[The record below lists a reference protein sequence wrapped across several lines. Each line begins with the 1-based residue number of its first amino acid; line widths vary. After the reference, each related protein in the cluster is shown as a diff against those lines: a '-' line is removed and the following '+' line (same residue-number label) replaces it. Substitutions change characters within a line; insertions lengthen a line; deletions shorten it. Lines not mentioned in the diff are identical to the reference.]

1 MKWNI
6 IGDSSCDLFE
16 LETPS
21 ENITYRSVPFILNI
35 EDKEYRDDESLDTK
49 EMVKI
54 MKASRK
60 ASSSACP
67 SPESWKEKM
76 IKGENNLCVT
86 ISKNLSGSYQ
96 SGDIAVKEICEESPE
111 TKAAMVDGCAT
122 GPSSVLT
129 VRKLVENINK
139 GYDFESVVKNTEE
152 YVSKIHTVF
161 ALSCFDNLVK
171 AGRVGKI
178 AGILAASLG
187 FFGVGV
193 EEGGRIAF
201 RSKVRGKKKAIAE
214 MLTVIKENGF
224 NGGDVV
230 ISHCHN
236 ESLALTMK
244 EEIEKLDSSVN
255 VTILPTRGLNSYYA
269 DNEGIIIS
277 Y

>member
-16 LETPS
+16 LETPC
-21 ENITYRSVPFILNI
+21 EEITYRSVPFVLNI
-35 EDKEYRDDESLDTK
+35 EDKEFKDDEGLNTA
-49 EMVKI
+49 EMVKF
-54 MKASRK
+54 MKSSKK

-67 SPESWKEKM
+67 SPEAWQEKM
-76 IKGENNLCVT
+76 VEGENNICVT

-96 SGDIAVKEICEESPE
+96 SADIAVKNICEEFPE
-111 TKAAMVDGCAT
+111 TKAAVVDGWAT

-129 VRKLVENINK
+129 VRKLVENIKK
-139 GYDFESVVKNTEE
+139 GEDFDSVIKNTEE
-152 YVSKIHTVF
+152 YVKGIHTVF

-187 FFGVGV
+187 FWGVGI
-193 EEGGRIAF
+193 EKGGRIAF
-201 RSKVRGKKKAIAE
+201 RAKIRGKKKAIAE
-214 MLTVIKENGF
+214 MLAVIKENGF

-230 ISHCHN
+230 ISHCLN
-236 ESLALTMK
+236 EELALKMK
-244 EEIEKLDSSVN
+244 EEIEALDSSVN

>member
-6 IGDSSCDLFE
+6 IGDSSCDLFD

-21 ENITYRSVPFILNI
+21 ENITYRSVPFFLSI
-35 EDKEYRDDESLDTK
+35 EDREFIDDESLDTA

-76 IKGENNLCVT
+76 TEGENNILVT

-96 SGDIAVKEICEESPE
+96 SGDIAVKTICEESPE
-111 TKAAMVDGCAT
+111 TKAWVVDGCAT
-122 GPSSVLT
+122 GPASVLT

-139 GYDFESVVKNTEE
+139 GEDFDSVIKNTEE

-187 FFGVGV
+187 FWGVGV
-193 EEGGRIAF
+193 EKGGKIAF
-201 RSKVRGKKKAIAE
+201 RAKIRGKKKAIAE

-236 ESLALTMK
+236 ESLALVMK
-244 EEIEKLDSSVN
+244 EEIEKLDSSVR

>member
-6 IGDSSCDLFE
+6 IGDSSCDLFD
-16 LETPS
+16 LESPS
-21 ENITYRSVPFILNI
+21 ENITYRSVPFLLNI
-35 EDKEYRDDESLDTK
+35 EDREFVDNESLDTE
-49 EMVKI
+49 EMVRI
-54 MKASRK
+54 MKESKK

-67 SPESWKEKM
+67 SPESWREKM
-76 IKGENNLCVT
+76 TAGENNILVT

-96 SGDIAVKEICEESPE
+96 SGDIAVKTICEESPE
-111 TKAAMVDGCAT
+111 TKAIVVDGCAT

-129 VRKLVENINK
+129 VRKLVENINN
-139 GYDFESVVKNTEE
+139 GEDFDSVIKNTEE

-201 RSKVRGKKKAIAE
+201 RSKVRGKKKAISE

-230 ISHCHN
+230 ISHCMN
-236 ESLALTMK
+236 EPLALKMK
-244 EEIEKLDSSVN
+244 EEIEALDSSVN

-269 DNEGIIIS
+269 DKEGLIIS

>member
-6 IGDSSCDLFE
+6 IGDSSCDLFD
-16 LETPS
+16 LEKPS
-21 ENITYRSVPFILNI
+21 ENISYRSVPFILNI
-35 EDKEYRDDESLDTK
+35 EDKEYVDDNSLDTA
-49 EMVKI
+49 EMVRI
-54 MKASRK
+54 MKESKK

-67 SPESWKEKM
+67 SPESWCENM
-76 IKGENNLCVT
+76 TAGENNIMVT

-96 SGDIAVKEICEESPE
+96 SGDIAVKSFCEENPG
-111 TKAAMVDGCAT
+111 TNAAVVDGCAT

-129 VRKLVENINK
+129 VRKLVENIEK
-139 GYDFESVVKNTEE
+139 GQDFESVIKNTEE

-171 AGRVGKI
+171 AGRVGKV
-178 AGILAASLG
+178 AGILAARLG
-187 FFGVGV
+187 FWGVGI
-193 EEGGRIAF
+193 EQGGRIAF
-201 RSKVRGKKKAIAE
+201 RAKIRGKKKAIAE
-214 MLTVIKENGF
+214 MLTVMKENGF

-236 ESLALTMK
+236 EALALTMK
-244 EEIEKLDSSVN
+244 EEIEKLDGCVS

>member
-1 MKWNI
+1 MHWNI
-6 IGDSSCDLFE
+6 IGDSSCDLFDIE
-16 LETPS
+16 QRC
-21 ENITYRSVPFILNI
+21 ENITYKTVPFILNI
-35 EDKEYRDDESLDTK
+35 EGMEFIDDENLNVN
-49 EMVKI
+49 EMVKS
-54 MKASRK
+54 MKESKK

-76 IKGENNLCVT
+76 VKGENNLCVT

-111 TKAAMVDGCAT
+111 TNAAMVDGCAT

-139 GYDFESVVKNTEE
+139 GYDFETVVKNTEE

-193 EEGGRIAF
+193 EEGGKIAF

-214 MLTVIKENGF
+214 MLSVIKENGF

-230 ISHCHN
+230 ISHCMN
-236 ESLALTMK
+236 ESLALKMK
-244 EEIEKLDSSVN
+244 EEIEELNPSAN
-255 VTILPTRGLNSYYA
+255 VTIFPTRGLNSYYA
-269 DNEGIIIS
+269 DKEGLIIS

>member
-6 IGDSSCDLFE
+6 ISDSGCDLFD
-16 LETPS
+16 LESPS
-21 ENITYRSVPFILNI
+21 ENITYRSVPFLLNI
-35 EDKEYRDDESLDTK
+35 ENTEILDDESLNAE
-49 EMVKI
+49 EMIRI
-54 MKASRK
+54 MKESKK

-76 IKGENNLCVT
+76 TADENNILVT
-86 ISKNLSGSYQ
+86 VSKNLSGSYQ
-96 SGDIAVKEICEESPE
+96 SGDIAVKTICEESPE
-111 TKAAMVDGCAT
+111 TKAVVVDGCAT
-122 GPSSVLT
+122 GPASVLT
-129 VRKLVENINK
+129 VRKLVENINN
-139 GYDFESVVKNTEE
+139 GEEFDSVIKNTEE

-193 EEGGRIAF
+193 EEDGRIAF
-201 RSKVRGKKKAIAE
+201 RAKVRGKKKAIAE

-230 ISHCHN
+230 ISHCMN
-236 ESLALTMK
+236 EPLAIKMK
-244 EEIEKLDSSVN
+244 EEIEALDSNVN
-255 VTILPTRGLNSYYA
+255 VTILTTRGLNSFYA
-269 DNEGIIIS
+269 DKEGLIIS

>member
-1 MKWNI
+1 MQWNI

-16 LETPS
+16 LEKAC
-21 ENITYRSVPFILNI
+21 ENIEYRSVPFFLNI
-35 EDKEYRDDESLDTK
+35 EDREFIDDESLDTK
-49 EMVKI
+49 EMVAI
-54 MKASRK
+54 MKASKK

-67 SPESWKEKM
+67 SPEHWQEKM
-76 IKGENNLCVT
+76 TAGENNILVT

-96 SGDIAVKEICEESPE
+96 SGDIAAKTFCEENPG
-111 TKAAMVDGCAT
+111 TKVAVVDGCAT
-122 GPSSVLT
+122 GPSSVLA
-129 VRKLVENINK
+129 VRKLVENIEN
-139 GYDFESVVKNTEE
+139 GEDFDSVIKNTEE
-152 YVSKIHTVF
+152 YVKGIHTVF

-187 FFGVGV
+187 FWGVGV
-193 EEGGRIAF
+193 ENGGRIAF
-201 RSKVRGKKKAIAE
+201 RAKIRGKKKAIAE
-214 MLTVIKENGF
+214 MLTVIRENGF

-230 ISHCHN
+230 ISHCLN

-244 EEIEKLDSSVN
+244 EEIEKLGDNIN

>member
-1 MKWNI
+1 MHWNI
-6 IGDSSCDLFE
+6 IGDSSCDLFD
-16 LETPS
+16 LENPS
-21 ENITYRSVPFILNI
+21 ENISYCSVPFLLNI
-35 EDKEYRDDESLDTK
+35 ENTEFVDDEKLDTG
-49 EMVKI
+49 EMVNT
-54 MKASRK
+54 MKTSKK

-67 SPESWKEKM
+67 SPDSWKEKM
-76 IKGENNLCVT
+76 NIGENNICVT

-96 SGDIAVKEICEESPE
+96 SADIAIKAIKEESPE
-111 TKAAMVDGCAT
+111 TKVAIVDGCAT

-129 VRKLVENINK
+129 VRKLVENINS
-139 GYDFESVVKNTEE
+139 GEDFDTVIKNTEE

-193 EEGGRIAF
+193 EEGGKIAF
-201 RSKVRGKKKAIAE
+201 RAKVRGKKKAIAE

-230 ISHCHN
+230 ISHCFN
-236 ESLALTMK
+236 EPLALKMK
-244 EEIEKLDSSVN
+244 EEIEALDSSVS

>member
-6 IGDSSCDLFE
+6 IGDSSCDLFD
-16 LETPS
+16 LEKPC
-21 ENITYRSVPFILNI
+21 ENVTYRSVPFFLNI
-35 EDKEYRDDESLDTK
+35 DGSEFSDDETLDVN
-49 EMVKI
+49 EMVAA
-54 MKASRK
+54 MKASK
-60 ASSSACP
+60 NASSSACP
-67 SPESWKEKM
+67 SPEGWQEKM
-76 IKGENNLCVT
+76 KAGEYNLLVT

-96 SGDIAVKEICEESPE
+96 SGDIAVKTFCEENPG
-111 TKAAMVDGCAT
+111 TKGAVVDGCAT

-129 VRKLVENINK
+129 VRKLVENIEK
-139 GYDFESVVKNTEE
+139 GEDFDSVVKNTEE
-152 YVSKIHTVF
+152 YVKGIHTVF

-187 FFGVGV
+187 FWGVGV
-193 EEGGRIAF
+193 ENGGRIAF
-201 RSKVRGKKKAIAE
+201 RTKVRGKKKAIAE

-224 NGGDVV
+224 NGEDVV
-230 ISHCHN
+230 ISHCLN
-236 ESLALTMK
+236 ESLALKMK
-244 EEIEKLDSSVN
+244 EEIEALDSSVN

>member
-1 MKWNI
+1 MHWNI
-6 IGDSSCDLFE
+6 IGDSSCDLFA
-16 LETPS
+16 LENPS
-21 ENITYRSVPFILNI
+21 KNISYCSVPFLLNI
-35 EDKEYRDDESLDTK
+35 EDTEFVDDEKLDTG
-49 EMVKI
+49 EMVKL
-54 MKASRK
+54 MKASKK

-76 IKGENNLCVT
+76 TANENNICVT

-96 SGDIAVKEICEESPE
+96 SADIAIKSICEEFPG
-111 TKAAMVDGCAT
+111 TKAAVVDGCAT

-139 GYDFESVVKNTEE
+139 GEDFETVIKNTEE
-152 YVSKIHTVF
+152 YVKKIHTVF

-171 AGRVGKI
+171 AGRVSKI

-193 EEGGRIAF
+193 EDGGKIAF
-201 RSKVRGKKKAIAE
+201 RTKVRGKKKVIAE

-230 ISHCHN
+230 ISHCFN
-236 ESLALTMK
+236 EPLALKMK
-244 EEIEKLDSSVN
+244 EEIEALDSNVN